1 MFQRLF
7 FLLCVAAGWTG
18 CATSGWYLDK
28 GVYYRKDL
36 TVELERATSGTDAP
50 KTGFAHPAQVPEA
63 AVVKLVAGL
72 TYDDRGTR
80 RAVVHQDSVPE
91 LAAALVKGLARA
103 DATSRVRFLVMN
115 PGRTMFFFRSTTS
128 TRGVAFVKP
137 AGVLNLAFD
146 LVDEVTEFED
156 DEWVD
161 AIAESRSEMEISP
174 PAGAQYHVNAD
185 GKTSNPRWIVLPL
198 GPDLPLPATRVTA
211 TRAAGTEAAANKPPV
226 LDTTRTVLPTAEP
239 RPVSVVPAQDSK
251 PTATR
256 SPADQ
261 PASQDRPDQLDQP
274 DRALPVKAPGRL
286 PAGTATSVKTG
297 TDTETKK
304 PLTSEQI
311 LQRLRTLEK
320 LYDEGTIT
328 EEQYRNIRRKLLGT
342 TATTSGKLPG
352 KKSSKTP

>member
-1 MFQRLF
+1 VILPVSGDQPGPERDDSPADLARPAPAARTAGADANRLH
-7 FLLCVAAGWTG
+7 LPRGYGSSVCPRLIG
-18 CATSGWYLDK
+18 
-28 GVYYRKDL
+28 
-36 TVELERATSGTDAP
+36 
-50 KTGFAHPAQVPEA
+50 PAQVPEA
-63 AVVKLVAGL
+63 AVAKLVAGL

-146 LVDEVTEFED
+146 LVDDVTEFED

-161 AIAESRSEMEISP
+161 AITGSRSEVEINP

-198 GPDLPLPATRVTA
+198 GPGPSLPATRVTA
-211 TRAAGTEAAANKPPV
+211 IGGAGTEAAANRTPV
-226 LDTTRTVLPTAEP
+226 LDTTRTALPTGEP
-239 RPVSVVPAQDSK
+239 RPESVVPAPDSK
-251 PTATR
+251 PTQTQP
-256 SPADQ
+256 PADQ
-261 PASQDRPDQLDQP
+261 PASQDRPDQLVHP
-274 DRALPVKAPGRL
+274 DRALPGKAPDRS
-286 PAGTATSVKTG
+286 PAGTATPVKTG
-297 TDTETKK
+297 TNTKAKK

-311 LQRLRTLEK
+311 LQRLRTL
-320 LYDEGTIT
+320 L
-328 EEQYRNIRRKLLGT
+328 RKSMPFAFSFLRKS
-342 TATTSGKLPG
+342 ATSCAEPRSGESAG
-352 KKSSKTP
+352 CSAG